1 LIEDKMFKKPLL
13 FFLIFLLSI
22 SLFVN
27 YQYYKVCQEKE
38 KQFSIFLNDFYS
50 EVDRSILLLD
60 TLIQEEPADDRLNS
74 ALIGLTYHLKILDH
88 MLSRTPHYM
97 DGINGG
103 PNDIG
108 VTASIINSGTNYR
121 GHNIP
126 PFRNEGILSQN
137 ELAFLKAFEAYMK
150 NIHDRLTEETDKF
163 RSNRDINKYE
173 FNKIISDTVMKDIYY
188 PFFLNEY
195 INCGSEWGNVQLSK

>member
-1 LIEDKMFKKPLL
+1 MIEDKMFKKPLL

-74 ALIGLTYHLKILDH
+74 ALIGLTHHLKILDH

-150 NIHDRLTEETDKF
+150 NIHDRLTEEDVMFTYLS
-163 RSNRDINKYE
+163 RSNFTMRNFRMKLISFSVQYLF
-173 FNKIISDTVMKDIYY
+173 FNT
-188 PFFLNEY
+188 LNCRSL
-195 INCGSEWGNVQLSK
+195 IRSTDR

>member
-1 LIEDKMFKKPLL
+1 
-13 FFLIFLLSI
+13 
-22 SLFVN
+22 
-27 YQYYKVCQEKE
+27 
-38 KQFSIFLNDFYS
+38 
-50 EVDRSILLLD
+50 
-60 TLIQEEPADDRLNS
+60 
-74 ALIGLTYHLKILDH
+74 
-88 MLSRTPHYM
+88 M

-188 PFFLNEY
+188 PFFLDEY
-195 INCGSEWGNVQLSK
+195 INCDSEWGNVQLSK